1 MFDKQD
7 RKETFITTILVPEK
21 FHFRCIPHS
30 ILESSNESPSSSP
43 EKSICKAT
51 ISKLVILHLGS

>member
-7 RKETFITTILVPEK
+7 RKETVITTILVPEK
-21 FHFRCIPHS
+21 LHFRCISHL
-30 ILESSNESPSSSP
+30 ILENSNESPSSSP

-51 ISKLVILHLGS
+51 ISKLII